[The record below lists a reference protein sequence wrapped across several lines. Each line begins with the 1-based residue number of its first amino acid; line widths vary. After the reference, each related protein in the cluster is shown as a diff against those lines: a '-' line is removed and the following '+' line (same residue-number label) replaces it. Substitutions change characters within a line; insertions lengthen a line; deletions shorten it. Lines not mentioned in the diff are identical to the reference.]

1 VVGVLAFRASLPR
14 TATASRDARH
24 DLDAWLPARC
34 GSSTAET
41 ALLLASELVT
51 NAVVH
56 TRSADI
62 AVRARCTGSTLL
74 VAVDD
79 QESAPPDQAAC
90 SEVASGAG
98 LTLVESLATRWG
110 WQPLSTGKR
119 VWFEMA
125 CTGPD
130 GSGQDDCCDTGSTID
145 LRDASQVRPAG

>member
-1 VVGVLAFRASLPR
+1 MVGILAFRASLPR

-24 DLDAWLPARC
+24 DLGAWLPARC

-41 ALLLASELVT
+41 AVLLASELVT

-62 AVRARCTGSTLL
+62 AVRARCTGTTLL

-79 QESAPPDQAAC
+79 QESAPADDGSC
-90 SEVASGAG
+90 SEVATGAG

-110 WQPLSTGKR
+110 WEPLTTGKR
-119 VWFEMA
+119 VWFEME

-130 GSGQDDCCDTGSTID
+130 GTGQDDCCGTDSTVD
-145 LRDASQVRPAG
+145 LRDVSRV